1 MVSSRKTLFLT
12 EKIDGVGAALQQY
25 FFNKSCPELLDM
37 LYWMSAESV
46 DFNSVDT
53 VSLIK
58 TYQIFYIGY
67 NHVPNVY
74 NHVTNVDKKQN
85 SCVEFLVYRVS
96 IDVGV
101 GDVGKV
107 E

>member
-12 EKIDGVGAALQQY
+12 EKTDGVGAALRQY
-25 FFNKSCPELLDM
+25 FFNKSCPELFDM

-58 TYQIFYIGY
+58 FKTYNFRFSTMY
-67 NHVPNVY
+67 N
-74 NHVTNVDKKQN
+74 DE
-85 SCVEFLVYRVS
+85 SCNQCR
-96 IDVGV
+96 
-101 GDVGKV
+101 
-107 E
+107 